1 MEKGKNIILSVA
13 LALVAGNLH
22 AQNVLD
28 VFKSENTK
36 HKLEQNA
43 PSLRDHLKKRKVA
56 LEAWNALTDKELKP
70 VTITANV
77 VAKNRSGVR
86 ELRVRGFHYIGDCGY
101 THGGQDSGVDTPT
114 TAQAVFASD
123 LADSYL
129 NQAALLGIDID
140 SLTIEIHGRPD
151 KEPTGRV
158 AYPRNFLYTIYIDSP
173 ASDAELEKLA
183 QLAEKN
189 SVVATLVK
197 QAVTPQLTIDHK
209 WSPREKK
216 VEGATLEGLRE
227 YIHGKRQAILA
238 SRAKWEAL
246 KNDTAAQRRNRE
258 RSATKREPRGPW
270 VKVFPN
276 GVRQLT
282 VNDKYLILH
291 DNPEYL
297 GGTNLGMTSIEG
309 TLGILGTC
317 ITHISLGQAAELD
330 LDVDSVSLTVE
341 AEWNPVAGRKGHEK
355 ESIALQ
361 NVRYTLHTLTPESDE
376 KIKEWLKR
384 VEGICPMYNLF
395 KDTQT
400 FEHRIVRGSFNP
412 FPNGKK

>member
-1 MEKGKNIILSVA
+1 MKKNILFIIAALS
-13 LALVAGNLH
+13 
-22 AQNVLD
+22 AQAAAAQGPLD
-28 VFKSENTK
+28 IFRSNDTK
-36 HKLEQNA
+36 HQLELNA
-43 PSLRDHLKKRKVA
+43 PSLRNHLKQRKSA
-56 LEAWNALTDKELKP
+56 LEAWNALSAKDLKP
-70 VTITANV
+70 VTLTANV
-77 VAKNRSGVR
+77 TAKNRSGIR
-86 ELRVRGFHYIGDCGY
+86 ELRVRDFQYIGDCGY
-101 THGGQDSGVDTPT
+101 SHGGQDSGVDTPT

-151 KEPTGRV
+151 TEPTGRV

-173 ASDAELEKLA
+173 ASDEELERLA
-183 QLAEKN
+183 QLAEQN

-197 QAVTPQLTIDHK
+197 LAVTPQLTIDHK
-209 WSPREKK
+209 LSPREKK

-238 SRAKWEAL
+238 SREKWAKLQKE
-246 KNDTAAQRRNRE
+246 NTDAARKPRE
-258 RSATKREPRGPW
+258 VKRGPW

-297 GGTNLGMTSIEG
+297 GGTNIGMTSIEG
-309 TLGILGTC
+309 VLGILGTC

-330 LDVDSVSLTVE
+330 LDVDSVSLTVQ
-341 AEWNPVAGRKGHEK
+341 AEWDPIAGRKGHEN

-361 NVRYTLHTLTPESDE
+361 NVRYTLHALTPESDE
-376 KIKEWLKR
+376 KIKEWIGR

-400 FEHRIVRGSFNP
+400 FEHRIVRGHFNP
-412 FPNGKK
+412 FPEAKK

>member
-1 MEKGKNIILSVA
+1 M
-13 LALVAGNLH
+13 
-22 AQNVLD
+22 
-28 VFKSENTK
+28 
-36 HKLEQNA
+36 
-43 PSLRDHLKKRKVA
+43 
-56 LEAWNALTDKELKP
+56 
-70 VTITANV
+70 
-77 VAKNRSGVR
+77 
-86 ELRVRGFHYIGDCGY
+86 
-101 THGGQDSGVDTPT
+101 
-114 TAQAVFASD
+114 
-123 LADSYL
+123 
-129 NQAALLGIDID
+129 
-140 SLTIEIHGRPD
+140 TIEIHGRPD

-158 AYPRNFLYTIYIDSP
+158 AYPRNFLYTLYIDSP

-183 QLAEKN
+183 QLAEQN

-246 KNDTAAQRRNRE
+246 KNDTTAQRRNRE

-297 GGTNLGMTSIEG
+297 GGTNVGMTSIEG
-309 TLGILGTC
+309 VLGILGTC

-376 KIKEWLKR
+376 KIKEWLNR

-412 FPNGKK
+412 FPDGKK